1 MFWSKELCYFTL
13 EIPVKKKKE
22 KMVLLIIAKIKQPIR
37 IKKPAERNT

>member
-22 KMVLLIIAKIKQPIR
+22 KIWFINYCKNKTAY
-37 IKKPAERNT
+37 